1 MVVIQFGLVAL
12 LGFKP
17 PQFKAGYH
25 IEEAPSVTKATPPSL
40 SQDRLRNLEA
50 ILSPK
55 PVLAWSQKAE
65 VPTLPE
71 GILDPSVILA
81 FTVPSKD
88 SITKAPESKV
98 PGIKAEP
105 DPQPDPAAE
114 PAPEPD
120 AEAAP
125 ETAPEP
131 SAPLAEAEQPPE
143 AEAETVVEAEEKA
156 EPPVA
161 EPPVVESPVVESP
174 VVEPPEVELPEV
186 ELPADEAD
194 DQPEEITQTASLQAV
209 PTIPSLPDV
218 SRSSDPLMI
227 KPVYLQSLPD
237 ITKLSASQ
245 RKKQFIAFMLPL
257 ILRANQELESRHAL
271 VMKAVENND
280 LAKLRQWGELYG
292 YRPTDPTVD
301 DMKQELGR
309 RVAPIPVSIA
319 LAQAAV
325 ESGWGTSRFAIQ
337 GNALFGQWAWNT
349 GAGLRPKEAR
359 FDNVV
364 VRSFASLFDS
374 VRAYMHNIN
383 SHSAY
388 ADFRDQRQR
397 LDGPT
402 DAEAIRQLVNQLD
415 RYSEEGEKYIETLVD
430 VIRVN
435 KLMIYDN
442 AQLSTE

>member
-114 PAPEPD
+114 SAPEPD
-120 AEAAP
+120 TEAAP

-143 AEAETVVEAEEKA
+143 AESETVAEAEEKA

-161 EPPVVESPVVESP
+161 EPPVVESPVVE
-174 VVEPPEVELPEV
+174 PPEVEP
-186 ELPADEAD
+186 PADEAD

-237 ITKLSASQ
+237 ITQLPASQ

>member
-105 DPQPDPAAE
+105 DPVAE

-143 AEAETVVEAEEKA
+143 AESETVAEAEEKA

-161 EPPVVESPVVESP
+161 EPLVVESPVVESP
-174 VVEPPEVELPEV
+174 VVEPPEVEP
-186 ELPADEAD
+186 PADEAD

>member
-105 DPQPDPAAE
+105 DPQPDPVAE

-161 EPPVVESPVVESP
+161 EPPVVESPI
-174 VVEPPEVELPEV
+174 VEP
-186 ELPADEAD
+186 PADEAD

>member
-98 PGIKAEP
+98 PDIKAEP

-120 AEAAP
+120 TEAAP

-143 AEAETVVEAEEKA
+143 AESETVAEAEEKA

-161 EPPVVESPVVESP
+161 EPPVVESPI
-174 VVEPPEVELPEV
+174 VEP
-186 ELPADEAD
+186 PADEAD

-292 YRPTDPTVD
+292 YRPTDPTVA

-402 DAEAIRQLVNQLD
+402 DAKAIRQLVNQLD

>member
-105 DPQPDPAAE
+105 DPQPDPVAE

-143 AEAETVVEAEEKA
+143 AESETVAEAEEKA

-161 EPPVVESPVVESP
+161 EPLVVESPVVESP
-174 VVEPPEVELPEV
+174 VVEP
-186 ELPADEAD
+186 PADEAD

-271 VMKAVENND
+271 VMKAFENND